1 MPDMINDV
9 VHFAPTVAVAAAIG
23 APDEYRT
30 APSPHEGGGPIAT
43 LQRKVSSRLAR
54 HVALQRR
61 RLFNRRPMVSFTF
74 DDAAASAGA
83 TGAERLEKVDG
94 RATYYIASGLTAQN
108 AAGYSVIDRDRVR
121 ELHLGGHE
129 IGLHGHA
136 HRAVGALSSKEFH
149 DDLQENRE
157 WLEAIHEGIR
167 PSNFAY
173 PYGLASFARKRQ
185 LGALVTSSRSVTPGI
200 NVGDFDPQFLRCV
213 ELADQRLTPAR
224 LAFFLDNTAR
234 SSGWL
239 IFCSHDIAE
248 NPTPFGCTT
257 SLFQRALDEVAAR
270 NVEIVTI
277 AVALERSHPV
287 HGRMRLPDAATGSKA
302 S

>member
-1 MPDMINDV
+1 MPDTTNDV
-9 VHFAPTVAVAAAIG
+9 VHFALREATAAI
-23 APDEYRT
+23 AARNEYHAEPPGNRGY
-30 APSPHEGGGPIAT
+30 SPIAT

-74 DDAAASAGA
+74 DDAAASAGS
-83 TGAERLEKVDG
+83 TGAERLERMDG
-94 RATYYIASGLTAQN
+94 RATYYIASGMTGQN

-121 ELHLGGHE
+121 ELHLEGHE

-136 HRAVGALSSKEFH
+136 HRAVGALSAQDFH

-157 WLEAIHEGIR
+157 WLEAIHEDIR
-167 PSNFAY
+167 PTNFAY

-200 NVGDFDPQFLRCV
+200 NIGDFDPQFLLCV
-213 ELADQRLTPAR
+213 ELADERLTPDR
-224 LAFFLDNTAR
+224 LALYLDIATR

-239 IFCSHDIAE
+239 IFCSHDIADH
-248 NPTPFGCTT
+248 PTPFGCTP

-277 AVALERSHPV
+277 AAALERSHAV
-287 HGRMRLPDAATGSKA
+287 ENWMRPPEVATRWKA